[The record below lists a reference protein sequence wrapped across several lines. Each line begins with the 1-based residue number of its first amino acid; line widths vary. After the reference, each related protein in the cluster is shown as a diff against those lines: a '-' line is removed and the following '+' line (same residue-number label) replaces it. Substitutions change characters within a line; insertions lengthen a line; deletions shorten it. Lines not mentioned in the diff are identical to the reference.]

1 VRVKKLK
8 PDTDLELIKKS
19 MYGDMDAF
27 KQIVEK
33 YQNKVTRIS
42 TSKLFEQHKIGL
54 QGIITENQVQ
64 RLEKYYKKQRRFKNP
79 RAKKNNRETPLRIT

>member
-1 VRVKKLK
+1 MKKLK

-42 TSKLFEQHKIGL
+42 TSKLFEQHKIEL
-54 QGIITENQVQ
+54 QGIITENQEDALKTRVPKKII
-64 RLEKYYKKQRRFKNP
+64 EKP
-79 RAKKNNRETPLRIT
+79 P

>member
-1 VRVKKLK
+1 MRVKKLK

-42 TSKLFEQHKIGL
+42 TSKLFEQHKIEL
-54 QGIITENQVQ
+54 QGIITENQEDALKTRVPKKII
-64 RLEKYYKKQRRFKNP
+64 EKP
-79 RAKKNNRETPLRIT
+79 P

>member
-1 VRVKKLK
+1 
-8 PDTDLELIKKS
+8 

-42 TSKLFEQHKIGL
+42 TSKLFEQHKIEL
-54 QGIITENQVQ
+54 QGIITENQEDALKTRVPKKII
-64 RLEKYYKKQRRFKNP
+64 EKP
-79 RAKKNNRETPLRIT
+79 P